1 MNKKKAE
8 RHMKKKNQEK
18 SYKNDTLLIFAWVD
32 TFFPGCEGVL
42 WGGFVCVW
50 VFFWLVGF
58 FCICG
63 GFLFVCLLGFFTEKA
78 QIWIK
83 SYIIN

>member
-18 SYKNDTLLIFAWVD
+18 SYKNDTLLIFAGVD

-42 WGGFVCVW
+42 
-50 VFFWLVGF
+50 
-58 FCICG
+58 
-63 GFLFVCLLGFFTEKA
+63 
-78 QIWIK
+78 
-83 SYIIN
+83 

>member
-18 SYKNDTLLIFAWVD
+18 SYKNDTLLIFAGVD

-50 VFFWLVGF
+50 VLFWLVGF
-58 FCICG
+58 FLYLWR
-63 GFLFVCLLGFFTEKA
+63 FFVCLPVGFFHRE
-78 QIWIK
+78 
-83 SYIIN
+83 SSDMD